1 MCGIIG
7 NLRKNNS
14 IDELTLDNLI
24 KSSKEMQCRG
34 PDFFDYFLDKNKKIF
49 IGHLRLSIID
59 PSPNANQPIKSKNGR
74 YIISFNG
81 EIYNFKELA
90 TKIVN
95 LEKSSLLSDTRVLI
109 EYISLF
115 GVKKTLEDIEGMYA
129 IAIYDMQEN
138 FLHLTRDFYGK
149 KPIYYYHD
157 SDTIFFA
164 STLKPL
170 IVNKNI
176 KKKINLD
183 SLDHYFHY
191 GFCPNKDS
199 IFENIKK
206 VAPNNLISFNLNNW
220 KVEINQIHEKKIP
233 NKNLNFKL
241 DYDYLDN
248 LLFNSV
254 KKRFVADVPVSVLL
268 SSGIDSSLIAS
279 YASQIDKK
287 VETYTVGFEEQNF
300 DESQDSKKIA
310 NYFGLRNNTIKFN
323 NNEIKD
329 IIYNIPEA
337 FDEPFADSSQIPT
350 MLIFK
355 KISDYSKVCITGDG
369 GDEIFY
375 GYNRYQWFLIW
386 KKFFKNN
393 YLNNDKTKYIFTK
406 LLNLFEKSFIGK
418 KFFNKFNITTN
429 KTQKFINIFFNDKNI
444 YESFLKLSDSKNF
457 INKKNIFFDKNL
469 EDLEDLRDFD
479 IKNYMVD
486 DILTKVDRSSMF
498 YSVEAR
504 SPFLDKDIHD
514 YVQNISLRDNIDIF
528 SKKKILKKIL
538 KKKLPTNFI
547 SNKKK
552 GFAIPLDKYLYKD
565 FKSEILKDFD
575 EIKTDER
582 LCGLNIN
589 NINEIINRFYYYND
603 YKLSYQVWSFYVFFK
618 WFKKYKN
625 YINN

>member
-7 NLRKNNS
+7 NLKKTNS
-14 IDELTLDNLI
+14 IDELTLNDLI

-34 PDFFDYFLDKNKKIF
+34 PDFFDYFLDKDKKFF

-95 LEKSSLLSDTRVLI
+95 LEKSSLQSDTRVLI
-109 EYISLF
+109 EYISLY
-115 GVKKTLEDIEGMYA
+115 GIQKTLEDIKGMYA
-129 IAIYDMQEN
+129 IAIYDTQEN
-138 FLHLTRDFYGK
+138 YLHLTRDFYGK

-157 SDTIFFA
+157 SNTIFFA

-176 KKKINLD
+176 KKKISLD

-191 GFCPNKDS
+191 GFCPNKES
-199 IFENIKK
+199 IFENINK
-206 VAPNNLISFNLNNW
+206 VAPNTLISFNLNNW
-220 KVEINQIHEKKIP
+220 KVESKQIHEKKSS

-268 SSGIDSSLIAS
+268 SSGIDSSLIA
-279 YASQIDKK
+279 YYTSQIDKK

-310 NYFGLRNNTIKFN
+310 NYFGLRNTTIKFN
-323 NNEIKD
+323 NAEIKD

-386 KKFFKNN
+386 KKFFENN
-393 YLNNDKTKYIFTK
+393 YLNNDKTKYIFAK
-406 LLNLFEKSFIGK
+406 LINLLEKNSISRKLFEKL
-418 KFFNKFNITTN
+418 NITTN
-429 KTQKFINIFFNDKNI
+429 KTQKFINIFFNKKNI
-444 YESFLKLSDSKNF
+444 YESFLKLSDNDNF
-457 INKKNIFFDKNL
+457 IDKKNIFFDKNL
-469 EDLEDLRDFD
+469 ENLEDLRHFD

-504 SPFLDKDIHD
+504 SPFLDKDIYD
-514 YVQNISLRDNIDIF
+514 YVQNISLHDNIDIF

-538 KKKLPTNFI
+538 KEKLPTNFI
-547 SNKKK
+547 SKKKK
-552 GFAIPLDKYLYKD
+552 GFAIPLDKYLYSA
-565 FKSEILKDFD
+565 FKSELFENLDK
-575 EIKTDER
+575 IKGDER
-582 LCGLNIN
+582 LFGLNIDN
-589 NINEIINRFYYYND
+589 VREIIDRFFNHND

-618 WFKKYKN
+618 WFNKYKKF
-625 YINN
+625 INS